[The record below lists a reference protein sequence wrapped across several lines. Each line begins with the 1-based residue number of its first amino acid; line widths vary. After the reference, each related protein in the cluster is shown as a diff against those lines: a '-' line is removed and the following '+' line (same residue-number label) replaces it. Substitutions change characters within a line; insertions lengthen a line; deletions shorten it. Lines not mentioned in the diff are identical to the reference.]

1 VWKIL
6 PQSQF
11 LLLFA
16 LMDLWSV
23 DHEWM
28 NELQTKRMRLDLIC
42 DSNRI
47 SRILP
52 IPVEFDWL
60 CMLRSWLVGIMA
72 FRSVNV
78 LHCWKCQF
86 AFLVCIPVL
95 QICIPDDLEFLCYA
109 RLFRS
114 FDPLQ
119 AIPKY
124 HCPVQYPI
132 NVQPQ
137 VDHTVSPPERLQT
150 GRIA

>member
-1 VWKIL
+1 MHVTVVISWNHGIPIRKC
-6 PQSQF
+6 PA
-11 LLLFA
+11 LLE
-16 LMDLWSV
+16 V
-23 DHEWM
+23 
-28 NELQTKRMRLDLIC
+28 
-42 DSNRI
+42 
-47 SRILP
+47 P
-52 IPVEFDWL
+52 I
-60 CMLRSWLVGIMA
+60 
-72 FRSVNV
+72 
-78 LHCWKCQF
+78 

-124 HCPVQYPI
+124 HCLVQYPI